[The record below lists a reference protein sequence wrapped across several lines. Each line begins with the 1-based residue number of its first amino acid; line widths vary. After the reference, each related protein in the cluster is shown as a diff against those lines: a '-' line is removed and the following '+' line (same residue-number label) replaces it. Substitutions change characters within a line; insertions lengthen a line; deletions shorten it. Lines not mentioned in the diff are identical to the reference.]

1 MKRDGVYRFSL
12 QFPAKSNEQ
21 ICVGELLEKLGNRK
35 SRVIVAALQEYITR
49 HPELISSTE
58 PPQIV
63 VTQGFD
69 PSSLEEFVKEVLEKY
84 LISSVPYVNK
94 EIPQIADS
102 QAPDSEIDQML
113 GNLDMFL

>member
-1 MKRDGVYRFSL
+1 MKHDGVYRFSL

-49 HPELISSTE
+49 HPELLSSTE
-58 PPQIV
+58 PLQIV

-69 PSSLEEFVKEVLEKY
+69 PSSLEEFIKEVLERY
-84 LISSVPYVNK
+84 LINSAPYASK
-94 EIPQIADS
+94 DIPQIADT
-102 QAPDSEIDQML
+102 QAPDSDIDLML
-113 GNLDMFL
+113 GNLDLFL